1 MIRSGEFLRNIP
13 SLTVYTYMADSDS
26 RSSTRASL
34 LMRLR
39 DLHDAGAWQLF
50 VNTYAPLIYRYC
62 RRQGLQEAD
71 TSDVTQE
78 VLSQVTR
85 SIATFDYQPERGR
98 FRDWLGAVVRSKLA
112 RHHQNRARRKDVN
125 NDLANIGALDEAI
138 ASESDSE
145 WTDEFNSHLLQV
157 ALERI
162 RGDFEPSNWRAFE
175 MVWIENKPAAEAAS
189 ALGMTPSALYVSKW
203 RVLKRLREEI
213 LLLADDVP
221 HLVPLG
227 EDPNG
232 P

>member
-1 MIRSGEFLRNIP
+1 
-13 SLTVYTYMADSDS
+13 MAAPDSQ
-26 RSSTRASL
+26 STRASL

-112 RHHQNRARRKDVN
+112 RHHQNRARRKSENHVAGPDV
-125 NDLANIGALDEAI
+125 ADETA
-138 ASESDSE
+138 ATESDPA
-145 WTDEFNSHLLQV
+145 WVDDFNAHLLQV

-162 RGDFEPSNWRAFE
+162 KGDFETTNWRAFE
-175 MVWIENKPAAEAAS
+175 MVWIENQPAAEVAS
-189 ALGMTPSALYVSKW
+189 TLGMTPSALYVSKW
-203 RVLKRLREEI
+203 RVLKRLRAEI

-227 EDPNG
+227 EDTDG

>member
-1 MIRSGEFLRNIP
+1 
-13 SLTVYTYMADSDS
+13 MADIDS
-26 RSSTRASL
+26 RSTHASL
-34 LMRLR
+34 LFRLR
-39 DLHDAGAWQLF
+39 DLHDTGAWQLF
-50 VNTYAPLIYRYC
+50 VSTYAPLIYRYC

-71 TSDVTQE
+71 TADVTQE

-98 FRDWLGAVVRSKLA
+98 FRDWLGAVVRSKVA
-112 RHHQNRARRKDVN
+112 RHHQNRARRKTAWTDQ
-125 NDLANIGALDEAI
+125 ASSGALDEVI
-138 ASESDSE
+138 ASEIDSE
-145 WTDEFNSHLLQV
+145 WADEFNAHLLQV

-162 RGDFEPSNWRAFE
+162 KADFEETNWRAFE
-175 MVWIENKPAAEAAS
+175 MVWIENKGSAEAAS
-189 ALGMTPSALYVSKW
+189 TLGMTPSAVYVSKW

>member
-1 MIRSGEFLRNIP
+1 
-13 SLTVYTYMADSDS
+13 MAGPDSQA
-26 RSSTRASL
+26 TNASL

-39 DLHDAGAWQLF
+39 NLHDTAAWQLF

-98 FRDWLGAVVRSKLA
+98 FRDWLGAVVRSKLV
-112 RHHQNRARRKDVN
+112 RHHQKSARRVGQQQEPP
-125 NDLANIGALDEAI
+125 GAGAMHEVLSGD
-138 ASESDSE
+138 SDPA
-145 WTDEFNSHLLQV
+145 WVDDFNAHLLEV

-162 RGDFEPSNWRAFE
+162 KADFEPKNWRAFE
-175 MVWIENKPAAEAAS
+175 MVWIENKPVMEAAETV
-189 ALGMTPSALYVSKW
+189 GMTPSSIYVSKW

-221 HLVPLG
+221 HLAPLG
-227 EDPNG
+227 EASDEP
-232 P
+232 

>member
-1 MIRSGEFLRNIP
+1 
-13 SLTVYTYMADSDS
+13 MAGPDS
-26 RSSTRASL
+26 RATHASL

-39 DLHDAGAWQLF
+39 DLHDADAWQLF
-50 VNTYAPLIYRYC
+50 VNTYAPLVYRYC

-78 VLSQVTR
+78 VLSQVSR

-112 RHHQNRARRKDVN
+112 RHYQNRARRQGENGAAD
-125 NDLANIGALDEAI
+125 AGALEETPAL
-138 ASESDSE
+138 ESDPE
-145 WTDEFNSHLLQV
+145 WVDDFNAHLLQV

-162 RGDFEPSNWRAFE
+162 KGDFEPNNWRAFE
-175 MVWIENKPAAEAAS
+175 MVWMHNRPVNEVADAVG
-189 ALGMTPSALYVSKW
+189 LTPSSIYVAKF

-221 HLVPLG
+221 HLTPLG
-227 EDPNG
+227 ELPTG

>member
-1 MIRSGEFLRNIP
+1 MNCLARFPRNIP
-13 SLTVYTYMADSDS
+13 PSQVYLFMAGPDS
-26 RSSTRASL
+26 RSTHASL
-34 LMRLR
+34 LIRLR
-39 DLHDAGAWQLF
+39 NLHDAGAWQLF
-50 VNTYAPLIYRYC
+50 VSTYAPLIYRYC

-112 RHHQNRARRKDVN
+112 RHHQKRARLRTETSEHEV
-125 NDLANIGALDEAI
+125 LETLDETLA
-138 ASESDSE
+138 AETDSE
-145 WTDEFNSHLLQV
+145 WVDDFNAHLLQV
-157 ALERI
+157 AFERI
-162 RGDFEPSNWRAFE
+162 KADFEPTNWRAFE
-175 MVWIENKPAAEAAS
+175 MVWIENKPAAEIAS
-189 ALGMTPSALYVSKW
+189 TLGMTPSALYVAKW

-227 EDPNG
+227 EGTDG

>member
-1 MIRSGEFLRNIP
+1 
-13 SLTVYTYMADSDS
+13 MAGPDS
-26 RSSTRASL
+26 RSTRASL
-34 LMRLR
+34 LLRLR
-39 DLHDAGAWQLF
+39 DLHDANAWQLF

-112 RHHQNRARRKDVN
+112 RHYQNRARRQSEN
-125 NDLANIGALDEAI
+125 NCAGPGAVDETATT
-138 ASESDSE
+138 E
-145 WTDEFNSHLLQV
+145 TDPAWVDDFNSHLLQV

-162 RGDFEPSNWRAFE
+162 KGDFESNNWRAFE
-175 MVWIENKPAAEAAS
+175 MVWIENQPAAEVAAT
-189 ALGMTPSALYVSKW
+189 LGMTPSALYVSKW

-227 EDPNG
+227 EDTDG